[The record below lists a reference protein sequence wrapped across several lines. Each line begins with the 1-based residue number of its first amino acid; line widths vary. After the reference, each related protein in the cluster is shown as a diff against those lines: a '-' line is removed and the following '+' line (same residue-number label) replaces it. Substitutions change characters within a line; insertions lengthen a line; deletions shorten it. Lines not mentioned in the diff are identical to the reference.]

1 MSNNSIICTFNIYWN
16 NKALTKWL
24 FTSLLTGTDK
34 FTASLPLPDGVP
46 TGEVS
51 VGAHDG
57 DTAYD
62 GVGTGAV
69 ETGVV
74 AGQEGLHVSV
84 CLHVILTVWN
94 TAALNMCFSTSHI
107 ARHKSYNGK
116 SFIKLLKGIHVINF
130 CGTYFNTI
138 LLQVDWDITIQIS
151 AQSKDTS
158 HINGLQW
165 DLN

>member
-1 MSNNSIICTFNIYWN
+1 MIVYKSI
-16 NKALTKWL
+16 
-24 FTSLLTGTDK
+24 LTGTDK

-84 CLHVILTVWN
+84 CLHVILAVWN
-94 TAALNMCFSTSHI
+94 TAAVN
-107 ARHKSYNGK
+107 
-116 SFIKLLKGIHVINF
+116 
-130 CGTYFNTI
+130 TYTKHGY
-138 LLQVDWDITIQIS
+138 LY
-151 AQSKDTS
+151 
-158 HINGLQW
+158 
-165 DLN
+165 